1 LPQEDARAVL
11 AYLTILATTIAG
23 IVQASWWASL
33 AGACILAL
41 VFMAERHSPSI
52 SPRGYAGLFDDPFV
66 SVVAIFNG
74 TVAAASAFALGRLTA
89 WLWGA

>member
-1 LPQEDARAVL
+1 
-11 AYLTILATTIAG
+11 
-23 IVQASWWASL
+23 
-33 AGACILAL
+33 
-41 VFMAERHSPSI
+41 MAERHSPSI

-74 TVAAASAFALGRLTA
+74 TVAAASAFALGCLTA